1 MTNGV
6 AFKQSNYRK
15 TKIKSHLPMDHSQ
28 GSYQPNSDGI
38 PTDLFVS
45 KKKKKPHKTITTS
58 NAANLRFTDSS
69 ANLVFSVDPPPP
81 SNTPTPF
88 LKRLLADSSGNP
100 LISIARNQKST
111 WQGFRKDGIE
121 EKDLM
126 FRVERT
132 RNKLTKLEF
141 QVFVNNGN
149 PYKSDFKMRGSPFH
163 RSCTIYKGDSIVAQT
178 SLMYKLGIQNVVVP
192 RNRFRVTIFPG
203 YADNDFIVAL
213 IVIFF
218 YGRKLWI

>member
-1 MTNGV
+1 
-6 AFKQSNYRK
+6 
-15 TKIKSHLPMDHSQ
+15 MDGSQ
-28 GSYQPNSDGI
+28 ESYQPNSDGI
-38 PTDLFVS
+38 PVDLFVS
-45 KKKKKPHKTITTS
+45 KKKSHNTITTS

-69 ANLVFSVDPPPP
+69 ANIVFSVDPPPRSHFHHHQFKSHP
-81 SNTPTPF
+81 PF

-111 WQGFRKDGIE
+111 WQGFRKDSSE
-121 EKDLM
+121 EKDLI

-132 RNKLTKLEF
+132 RNKFRKPEF

-149 PYKSDFKMRGSPFH
+149 PNKSDFKMRGSPFY

-178 SLMYKLGIQNVVVP
+178 SLMYKLGIRNVVVP
-192 RNRFRVTIFPG
+192 RNRFRLTIFPG
-203 YADNDFIVAL
+203 YADHDFIVAL